1 MKCVP
6 STLLTSWKFLRRWR
20 PNVADNTLNLSTWRT
35 TALST
40 LRELYDISW
49 AGWRASNELNL
60 LTSRTILQL
69 TKSETVYKKLARS
82 VRCSCEQLCIWNFS
96 LAPRT
101 SLITSTNRLL
111 NFTTICMKQSGSS
124 LFRRLRL
131 FICALRENAL
141 LTTDNSSEVIIRVFS
156 K

>member
-40 LRELYDISW
+40 SRELYDISW

-96 LAPRT
+96 LAPRNVT
-101 SLITSTNRLL
+101 HYVDEQTFKLYDNLHE
-111 NFTTICMKQSGSS
+111 TIWVIAISQIASFHLCTPGECSS
-124 LFRRLRL
+124 YHR
-131 FICALRENAL
+131 
-141 LTTDNSSEVIIRVFS
+141 
-156 K
+156 